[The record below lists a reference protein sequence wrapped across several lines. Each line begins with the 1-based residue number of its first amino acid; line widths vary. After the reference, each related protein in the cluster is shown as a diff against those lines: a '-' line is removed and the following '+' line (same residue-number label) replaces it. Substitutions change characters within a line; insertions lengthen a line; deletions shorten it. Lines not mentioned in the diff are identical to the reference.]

1 LEAKSIPNGR
11 NEINLGDEGDGLQK
25 LKTKKLLHFPSNC
38 VYINF
43 VARYNVVFV
52 YLNEYFP
59 ELCRLDSGGETSPKA
74 TFLATTLGLR
84 RLFNFLT
91 KAISNPKF
99 SVSFLK
105 KLILEIEKIYL
116 NSWGY
121 TKGKKPLFSGQ
132 DFDVASVYF
141 LRKIPQRLGIF
152 TQWIKKP

>member
-1 LEAKSIPNGR
+1 VGHRTEKRKISGEKRLDFFS
-11 NEINLGDEGDGLQK
+11 GL
-25 LKTKKLLHFPSNC
+25 C
-38 VYINF
+38 VDNP
-43 VARYNVVFV
+43 VARQNVVIF
-52 YLNEYFP
+52 YLRGYLYFFG
-59 ELCRLDSGGETSPKA
+59 RLDSGGETSPKA